1 MARLRRSTFQG
12 KSAALSQKM
21 FSKLQSILQEMKLAD
36 FSKNP
41 INAVILITNE
51 KKRRMRLLKKRTI
64 CNNLKRSNIIARKTC
79 EDIRAPKDDSL
90 TLNMRKSD
98 KAETSEVPKAFK
110 NEPLKQ
116 KKTFSCDICERAL
129 STRSNLRRHYSLK
142 HSLKYS

>member
-1 MARLRRSTFQG
+1 
-12 KSAALSQKM
+12 
-21 FSKLQSILQEMKLAD
+21 MKLAD

-51 KKRRMRLLKKRTI
+51 KKRRMRLLKKRAI
-64 CNNLKRSNIIARKTC
+64 ANNLKRSNVIARKKS
-79 EDIRAPKDDSL
+79 EDIRALKDDSL
-90 TLNMRKSD
+90 TLNKRKSD
-98 KAETSEVPKAFK
+98 KAETSEVAKAFK